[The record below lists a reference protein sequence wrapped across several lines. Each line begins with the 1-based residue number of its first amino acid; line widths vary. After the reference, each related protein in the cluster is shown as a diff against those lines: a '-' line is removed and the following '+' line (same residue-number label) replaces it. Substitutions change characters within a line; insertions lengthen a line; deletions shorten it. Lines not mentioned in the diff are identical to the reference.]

1 MVGETRLGGKNGG
14 GLVKFRKVT
23 RCRLK
28 NLNSSEVGG
37 LVTVRIRVSFDDEY
51 STKVWFSV

>member
-37 LVTVRIRVSFDDEY
+37 AGNGKDTSF
-51 STKVWFSV
+51 F